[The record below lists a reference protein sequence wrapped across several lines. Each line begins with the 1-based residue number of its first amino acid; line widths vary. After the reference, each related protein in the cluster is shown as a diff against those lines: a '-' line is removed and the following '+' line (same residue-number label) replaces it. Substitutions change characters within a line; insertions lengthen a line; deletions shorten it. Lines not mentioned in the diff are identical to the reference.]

1 MNLPTVKQLRYFVA
15 LESYEH
21 FGRAAEACF
30 VSQSAFSTAIR
41 ELESTLEVQL
51 VDRTNK
57 NVTITHIGRQIAVE
71 ARRCLRDI
79 EGLVELARSN
89 QQPLTG
95 ELRVGVIPTI
105 APFLLPEVMPGL
117 REAYPRLKLYL
128 TEDITQRVYDKLMDG
143 ELDLII
149 LALPYALR
157 NVEVEPLFQDRFFLA
172 CRENST
178 HIPRED
184 GQFKSGD
191 LAPESILLL
200 EDGHCLRDHTLAAC
214 HLQQDMDKISRFSA
228 SSLLTLV
235 QMVDADLGVSYLPEI
250 VIGSPLLQGTQVK
263 LWPTGEKSFRDI
275 GLAWRRGS
283 ARAEEFHQL
292 GETIRQLQAQYGPY
306 PLTPAETEE
315 NTQTGTDGAT
325 ENGHPAADA
334 T

>member
-15 LESYEH
+15 LETYGH

-57 NVTITHIGRQIAVE
+57 NVTVTHIGRQLAIE

-95 ELRVGVIPTI
+95 ELRIGVIPTI
-105 APFLLPEVMPGL
+105 APFLLPEILPKL
-117 REAYPRLKLYL
+117 RAEFPRLKLYL
-128 TEDITQRVYDKLMDG
+128 TEDITQRIYEKLMEG

-157 NVEVEPLFQDRFFLA
+157 NTEVQPLFRDRFYLA
-172 CRENST
+172 CREDTQHLNPT
-178 HIPRED
+178 GYDIEN
-184 GQFKSGD
+184 
-191 LAPESILLL
+191 LEPETVLLL
-200 EDGHCLRDHTLAAC
+200 EDGHCLRDHALSAC
-214 HLQQDMDKISRFSA
+214 HLQDIEKISRFAA

-235 QMVDADLGVSYLPEI
+235 QMLDADLGISYLPEM
-250 VIGSPLLQGTQVK
+250 VIGSPLLAGTTVK
-263 LWPTGEKSFRDI
+263 LWPIREESYREV

-283 ARAEEFHQL
+283 AREQEFLQL
-292 GETIRQLQAQYGPY
+292 GEAIRTAKIVAVVP
-306 PLTPAETEE
+306 E
-315 NTQTGTDGAT
+315 NM
-325 ENGHPAADA
+325 
-334 T
+334 

>member
-15 LESYEH
+15 LDTYGH

-57 NVTITHIGRQIAVE
+57 NVTVTHIGRQLAIE

-95 ELRVGVIPTI
+95 ELRIGVIPTI
-105 APFLLPEVMPGL
+105 APFLLPEILPKL
-117 REAYPRLKLYL
+117 RTEFPRLKLYL
-128 TEDITQRVYDKLMDG
+128 TEDITQRIYEKLMDG

-157 NVEVEPLFQDRFFLA
+157 NTEVQPLFCDRFYLA
-172 CRENST
+172 CRKDTEHLNPTNYDIENL
-178 HIPRED
+178 E
-184 GQFKSGD
+184 
-191 LAPESILLL
+191 PETVLLL
-200 EDGHCLRDHTLAAC
+200 EDGHCLRDHALSAC
-214 HLQQDMDKISRFSA
+214 HLQDIEKISRFAA

-235 QMVDADLGVSYLPEI
+235 QMLDADLGVSYLPEM
-250 VIGSPLLQGTQVK
+250 VIGSPLLAGTAVK
-263 LWPTGEKSFRDI
+263 LWPIAEESYREV

-283 ARAEEFHQL
+283 AREQEFLQL
-292 GETIRQLQAQYGPY
+292 GEAIRTAKIVAVVP
-306 PLTPAETEE
+306 E
-315 NTQTGTDGAT
+315 NT
-325 ENGHPAADA
+325 
-334 T
+334 